1 MFTLITT
8 FEDLMFL
15 NEELSHCPYIAID
28 TEFRR
33 TTKDNM
39 KLALM
44 QVNDSSEIYLIDCL
58 QIKEPKE
65 NCSFLSSPILKR
77 YSILIRKILKQSI
90 LGLNS
95 QF

>member
-1 MFTLITT
+1 MFTLIQTL
-8 FEDLMFL
+8 EDLIFL
-15 NEELSHCPYIAID
+15 NEELLKCPYVAVD

-58 QIKEPKE
+58 QIKEPRE
-65 NCSFLSSPILKR
+65 TCSSFLLLILKR
-77 YSILIRKILKQSI
+77 YFILAEKILRQSI
-90 LGLNS
+90 LGLTKEY
-95 QF
+95 

>member
-58 QIKEPKE
+58 QIKETT
-65 NCSFLSSPILKR
+65 ILFR
-77 YSILIRKILKQSI
+77 FFNL
-90 LGLNS
+90 
-95 QF
+95 